1 MICASDANKDSCSG
15 DSGGPLMCRQNDTL
29 VLCGVVSWGKGCA
42 YKNFPGVYVRTTEF
56 LPWIRDNAGP
66 CSHGHVCT
74 ATCSDIR
81 HHKRAIE
88 FTSSLEAKRI
98 LRHEIEELRCEDL
111 TLDEVFGVTPVVH
124 EKYCCREGRAM
135 NADLVIMHK
144 SSLRELCDPQQNT
157 YVDAWSEWSPCR
169 SNGV

>member
-1 MICASDANKDSCSG
+1 MSILSVSICA
-15 DSGGPLMCRQNDTL
+15 P
-29 VLCGVVSWGKGCA
+29 
-42 YKNFPGVYVRTTEF
+42 EF

-88 FTSSLEAKRI
+88 FTSSLEAKQI

-135 NADLVIMHK
+135 NADLVIMQN
-144 SSLRELCDPQQNT
+144 SSLQEFCDPQKKT
-157 YVDAWSEWSPCR
+157 FVDAWSEWSPCR
-169 SNGV
+169 SNGVKERTRRCYIKSRDGSDRFPFSSHPCRQRTLETETCDL